1 MARAMTHCRAA
12 GLASQQR
19 WGEPHR
25 ARGSQVRPPPSY
37 RATTP
42 TSSMGLF
49 ETHWYRLPRQSA
61 RWALFGRR
69 RSGSSGNG
77 TGSSRRSSRG
87 QPTQESILGPISMTI
102 YINMNDG
109 DSDAMDKVPA
119 APNLFVHPPAD
130 LRKVLLPPSSRP
142 ARLLR
147 LTVFCPAPCVVW
159 RRVLHSRVEVAA
171 LLSCLFP
178 TFPRRP
184 MPSAPT
190 PPSPGLPCSRLR

>member
-1 MARAMTHCRAA
+1 MHFFLARVTSAA
-12 GLASQQR
+12 SLGLTKPH
-19 WGEPHR
+19 EPVTCGTSR
-25 ARGSQVRPPPSY
+25 DILQSSWPCIPAKGGRTPPSPGLLRPPPSY

-102 YINMNDG
+102 DINMNDG
-109 DSDAMDKVPA
+109 DSDAMDKKCRPTS
-119 APNLFVHPPAD
+119 LSVHFSVGVCKTCETAYK
-130 LRKVLLPPSSRP
+130 RCCASSAESYIHAHRC
-142 ARLLR
+142 
-147 LTVFCPAPCVVW
+147 LTYF
-159 RRVLHSRVEVAA
+159 S
-171 LLSCLFP
+171 
-178 TFPRRP
+178 P
-184 MPSAPT
+184 MAH
-190 PPSPGLPCSRLR
+190 GV

>member
-1 MARAMTHCRAA
+1 MSGPNCHATRHA
-12 GLASQQR
+12 GADLIATRQPHDPVTYGMSRDILQSS
-19 WGEPHR
+19 WPCIPAKGGEPPPSP
-25 ARGSQVRPPPSY
+25 GLLRPPPSY

-109 DSDAMDKVPA
+109 DSDAMDNCCRPRWLARA
-119 APNLFVHPPAD
+119 AGLAQP
-130 LRKVLLPPSSRP
+130 RW
-142 ARLLR
+142 RL
-147 LTVFCPAPCVVW
+147 W
-159 RRVLHSRVEVAA
+159 RGWGGCWA
-171 LLSCLFP
+171 
-178 TFPRRP
+178 
-184 MPSAPT
+184 
-190 PPSPGLPCSRLR
+190 